1 MDFWEYVM
9 MFGAIA
15 ILAVVLAMLID
26 PRGKYNRHKRN
37 KTTFSDPKKRIGLP
51 WMGGDYD

>member
-26 PRGKYNRHKRN
+26 PRGKYNRPKRN